1 MHGARGL
8 ADTSKVMSQWRGWVW
23 GPDLRLRASPLESW
37 FQILALLPDEMNLL
51 PGQPQCSLVC
61 SGKNTPLLA
70 GEMMCA
76 QHSAPQSSS
85 RLSPPSPGCMRPWA
99 RPRLGTAKPLL
110 REQLMFP
117 GGSSAG
123 LSSPP
128 CLHPDSGNP
137 TARLLMAPE
146 GLQAALLF
154 TPAPGPR
161 MPPVLGW
168 GTPYHTCSRHRWHQ
182 RACRSQCRVS
192 SVLVQSLSCVR
203 LFVTPRIVAHQA
215 SLSITNSRSL
225 LKLTSIKSVMP
236 SNHLILCHALLLLPS
251 VFASIRVFS
260 SELAL
265 HIRWQSTGASASA
278 SVPPMNIP
286 ICRMG
291 PTLGPGS
298 PGYTLPRMPRGRTA
312 KHGAR
317 GST

>member
-1 MHGARGL
+1 MFHTGRIDIGNGRFGSVTQSCL
-8 ADTSKVMSQWRGWVW
+8 TLCNPKNCSM
-23 GPDLRLRASPLESW
+23 
-37 FQILALLPDEMNLL
+37 
-51 PGQPQCSLVC
+51 PG
-61 SGKNTPLLA
+61 
-70 GEMMCA
+70 
-76 QHSAPQSSS
+76 
-85 RLSPPSPGCMRPWA
+85 
-99 RPRLGTAKPLL
+99 
-110 REQLMFP
+110 
-117 GGSSAG
+117 
-123 LSSPP
+123 
-128 CLHPDSGNP
+128 
-137 TARLLMAPE
+137 
-146 GLQAALLF
+146 
-154 TPAPGPR
+154 
-161 MPPVLGW
+161 
-168 GTPYHTCSRHRWHQ
+168 
-182 RACRSQCRVS
+182 
-192 SVLVQSLSCVR
+192 
-203 LFVTPRIVAHQA
+203 QA